1 MTILFSNQVP
11 SVPNFTDS
19 VPYELGMKF
28 RSATA
33 GQISAIRFWKAPSET
48 GTHIGKI
55 WTATGT
61 LLESVTFTNE
71 TASGWQEQ
79 ALSTPVNIQ
88 ANTTYVVS
96 VNVNA
101 YYVATYDELGSPIV
115 NGDLSSVADG
125 NNGVF
130 NGTPGAF
137 PTNSYRNTN
146 YFRDINFVAVSLPTI
161 TKVSGDNQTG
171 AVGAALP
178 NPLVVQVKNS
188 AGNPQS
194 GVTVNFAV
202 TSGGGQSRQ
211 LVQ

>member
-1 MTILFSNQVP
+1 MATLFTNQVP
-11 SVPNFTDS
+11 NISDFTDNTS
-19 VPYELGMKF
+19 YELGMKF
-28 RSATA
+28 RSATE
-33 GQISAIRFWKAPSET
+33 GQITAVRFWKAPSET
-48 GTHIGKI
+48 GTHTGRI
-55 WTATGT
+55 WSATGT
-61 LLESVTFTNE
+61 LLASVTFTNE

-96 VNVNA
+96 VNINE
-101 YYVATYDELGSPIV
+101 YYVATYDQLGSSIT

-130 NGTPGAF
+130 NGTLGAF
-137 PTNSYRNTN
+137 PNNSYRNTN
-146 YFRDINFVAVSLPTI
+146 YFRDINFVPVALPTI

-171 AVGAALP
+171 ATGATLP
-178 NPLVVQVKNS
+178 NPLVVQVKDS

-202 TSGGGQSRQ
+202 TSGGGQSHL